1 MFKERRL
8 GAAVRSCCCLISR
21 PSRIRR
27 SFRSGIRIVST
38 SDHVNQVLELL
49 RKLMEY
55 RSSDVRHRLEKVG
68 RAASMLH
75 MDVLLLIYHFA
86 RSSLGNI
93 MEIGPYVGGSAIAAA
108 FGARES
114 GTRKKIISIEADG
127 SSETFP
133 ALEQEH
139 HQRFEEEPLPLRCGG
154 RCDFD
159 QPALLRCRND
169 IRSSSDHRRRRSRP
183 IHFWSTITSD
193 RRRQPPS
200 GRRLIHLCL
209 RVDFS
214 RLDMRGGALGSASGS
229 ATKSCPQSAL
239 RKSADHTLIESNLWC
254 YGRNPLTTRC
264 FTRKV
269 STHFYHARPATRSVR
284 PYK

>member
-86 RSSLGNI
+86 RAAWEISWRLGL
-93 MEIGPYVGGSAIAAA
+93 M
-108 FGARES
+108 
-114 GTRKKIISIEADG
+114 
-127 SSETFP
+127 
-133 ALEQEH
+133 LE
-139 HQRFEEEPLPLRCGG
+139 
-154 RCDFD
+154 D
-159 QPALLRCRND
+159 QQSP
-169 IRSSSDHRRRRSRP
+169 
-183 IHFWSTITSD
+183 
-193 RRRQPPS
+193 
-200 GRRLIHLCL
+200 RRLA
-209 RVDFS
+209 RVN
-214 RLDMRGGALGSASGS
+214 LARG
-229 ATKSCPQSAL
+229 K
-239 RKSADHTLIESNLWC
+239 
-254 YGRNPLTTRC
+254 
-264 FTRKV
+264 
-269 STHFYHARPATRSVR
+269 
-284 PYK
+284 